1 MENEGFVSVVIPAFN
16 AERFIQN
23 AVGSCVS
30 QTYRPLEIVVVNDGS
45 TDSTV
50 ERVRRLFYLVKS
62 DEVLLK
68 LVEIDQNRGAANAL
82 KIGFSITKGSYVCWL
97 SADDMFIYDRKI
109 EKQVAQM
116 KKKGAMWSYYR
127 NAYEGT
133 ALSTARLQRNSYLS
147 HLAFLDPLFI
157 NDSYLR
163 MMLLLFRNPINGSSI
178 MIRRD
183 CFETYGQFDPLARN
197 VDLDG
202 DLWMRY
208 SCLKLELAA
217 IRGAP
222 VFYREHL
229 NQTSKKR
236 ELMLYGSELT
246 RMRMLTFLARK
257 GILLYMLKKFSP
269 YLPIILSTKQPLE
282 RPFVSEFL
290 FNYILCHRKEFNRIL
305 VKWVHKS
312 LVDVRNHPNY
322 FMLDRNRFL
331 QDLESFSESP
341 EFKRFEENISKQWV
355 SCIGDD
361 VN

>member
-16 AERFIQN
+16 AEKFIQN
-23 AVGSCVS
+23 AVRSCLC

-50 ERVRRLFYLVKS
+50 EKARALFSFMKS
-62 DEVLLK
+62 KEVLLK
-68 LVEIDQNRGAANAL
+68 LPEIDQNRGAANAL
-82 KIGFSITKGSYVCWL
+82 KVGFSISRGSYVCWL
-97 SADDMFIYDRKI
+97 SADDMFIDRRKI

-116 KKKGAMWSYYR
+116 KEKGAMWSYYR
-127 NAYEGT
+127 DVYQGKD
-133 ALSTARLQRNSYLS
+133 LSTARLQRSSYLS
-147 HLAFLDPLFI
+147 HLSFLNPLFI

-208 SCLKLELAA
+208 SCLRLKLVA
-217 IRGAP
+217 IKGAP
-222 VFYREHL
+222 VFYREHS
-229 NQTSKKR
+229 NQTSKRR

-246 RMRMLTFLARK
+246 RMRMLTLLAKK

-269 YLPIILSTKQPLE
+269 YLPIILLTKQPLA
-282 RPFVSEFL
+282 RPLVSEFL
-290 FNYILCHRKEFNRIL
+290 FNYILCHKKEFNRIL
-305 VKWVHKS
+305 VKCIRQS

-331 QDLESFSESP
+331 QDLELFAGSP
-341 EFKRFEENISKQWV
+341 EFKRFEENISKQ
-355 SCIGDD
+355 
-361 VN
+361 